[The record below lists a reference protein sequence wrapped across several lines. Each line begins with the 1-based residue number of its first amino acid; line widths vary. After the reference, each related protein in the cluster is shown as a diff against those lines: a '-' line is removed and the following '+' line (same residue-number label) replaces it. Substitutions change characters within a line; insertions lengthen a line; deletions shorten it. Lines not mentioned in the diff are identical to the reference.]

1 MSKTS
6 SYTKGYLSM
15 NQNCSMENMK
25 EEVSIDGKKHGW
37 NEGAFGKIPP
47 PILIGL
53 SPPSITNKLN
63 LYILSICAC
72 AVYGKNRLFRKLGR
86 HCVLCEKSWLDG
98 KERKIII
105 KFREKAYCVVR
116 SWSIERGTTAEFD
129 LSDYQCFIRTTHT
142 QYA

>member
-72 AVYGKNRLFRKLGR
+72 AVYEKIDFLGNWEGIVF
-86 HCVLCEKSWLDG
+86 CVRNHDLM
-98 KERKIII
+98 ER
-105 KFREKAYCVVR
+105 REK
-116 SWSIERGTTAEFD
+116 
-129 LSDYQCFIRTTHT
+129 
-142 QYA
+142 